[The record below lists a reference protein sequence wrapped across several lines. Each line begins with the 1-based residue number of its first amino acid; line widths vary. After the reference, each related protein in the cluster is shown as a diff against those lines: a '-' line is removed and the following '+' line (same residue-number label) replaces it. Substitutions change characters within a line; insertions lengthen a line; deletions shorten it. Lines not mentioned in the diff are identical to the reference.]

1 MDETLERYLCDH
13 SDAEGDYLHRLW
25 RATNIRTVH
34 GRMSSGRLQG
44 RFLRMMVRMIRPRN
58 ILEVGTF
65 GGYSAI
71 CMAEGLDE
79 GGTVW
84 TFEKNDEL
92 EDLAR
97 RWIEGSAVA
106 DKIRLIIGDAVAE
119 APRMGITFDM
129 AFLDGDKRTYV
140 ATYEMALSVVRA
152 GGFIIADNTLW
163 DGHIGDPAY
172 ARDAMTQ
179 GISAFNE
186 HVAHDERVER
196 VMLPM
201 RDGLTIIRKR

>member
-1 MDETLERYLCDH
+1 MDEALERYLCDH

-186 HVAHDERVER
+186 HVARDERVER